1 MNPGA
6 VVDNIDE
13 SALLPVLNSDIGYN
27 QLIGQRVHEQAYID
41 ELLRE
46 KRVVFVVENRL
57 ELGCAGR
64 VIDLI
69 IEGH

>member
-13 SALLPVLNSDIGYN
+13 SALLTVLNGDIGHD
-27 QLIGQRVHEQAYID
+27 QLIGQRVHEQTYID

-46 KRVVFVVENRL
+46 KRVVLVVENRL
-57 ELGCAGR
+57 EFGRAGG